1 MKALYFEAAG
11 KVLGSK
17 RTTKLGELL
26 MFINVLSHRPIR
38 SEEIIKNSKTL
49 MGIIEDMD
57 KVHFNEMKK

>member
-1 MKALYFEAAG
+1 
-11 KVLGSK
+11 
-17 RTTKLGELL
+17 

-38 SEEIIKNSKTL
+38 SEAIIQNSKTL